1 MVAVISGSGLGLF
14 GSSALG
20 GIGGSGTAA
29 GRGNDRIYVNAA
41 TGNLIVRAV
50 DERLST
56 LGLDLSLVRTYNS
69 QGLLD
74 DDNGDNWRLGV
85 HQRVYGLTG
94 TPNTAGSTIT
104 KVFGDGREVGYSYDV
119 NLEAYVS
126 TEGDGAH
133 DTLQYDDS
141 SDGVFWYWTDGSTR
155 DTEIYDSSGRLT
167 RWIGGAGGSLSYGYT
182 GSLLTQITDLSGQIT
197 HLDYNGTDLTAIRVE
212 SDHQTQTLTRYFYDS
227 LHRLRQ
233 VVVDLTPSDNAAA
246 LPDANGDG
254 LYEPTAYQT
263 YVTTYSYE
271 GTSRRIASIAQ
282 ADGSSVAFTYELVG
296 GAYRVKTYT
305 DPEGRTTTYSDSP
318 VSGTWSPGSTQP
330 SPAIAIGAPKISY
343 DAAGNGIAVWTSGAN
358 VFTQRYT
365 RASDTWGAISLLS
378 PPATPW
384 SLAVQGT
391 ASLSVDS
398 GGDAL
403 VAWLQSEGAYAA
415 KYDAASGAWSAPE
428 LIGASTSYA
437 GEQVVAAIRGGTA
450 AVLWA
455 DANNHGLRATRWTG
469 HAWVTDV
476 LPTGASG
483 PGVISQLRMSIDGV
497 GNITIVPTVGY
508 DTAYM
513 SRFNAASGQ
522 WSNPTALEGGAAA
535 RYYLDSAFD
544 ANGDGFALWGAGSEL
559 SVRRYTAATNTWGD
573 AIVVSAQAYRYG
585 TPALSVDASGNAVVV
600 WNDDDNG
607 ERSLKARHY
616 SAATASWS
624 GDAVLAAGGG
634 SPLSITMQGASA
646 VVGFVR
652 SQGLHVSRF
661 DGTSWSAAQ
670 RVDSDSRE
678 VTEASVTMDASGNV
692 AAIWRQR
699 GDLGA
704 DTVFVNRFIGALNA
718 WSGAVART
726 TPAFD
731 SLNPQIVF
739 DGNGNAWAGWIGRDG
754 SQEAGSVYVRHYDRA
769 TNTWSTLQ
777 ELTRRIGWGQ
787 TARDL
792 GAFTLAVDS
801 QGNALA
807 VWEQRDAG
815 GDPALYSSQY
825 IDGEWIEPTVRA
837 TSSSS
842 SPNSSGRRIVA
853 AINGNLAAI
862 AWSGGSDDL
871 CVVRLTA
878 SGWGAAE
885 SVETL
890 NGFIYDPTLGMDAAG
905 NVTVAFKEA
914 PNTTLYINRFD
925 VATQAWSGATE
936 FVSWANS
943 PKLAFSTD
951 GNGMA
956 IWSEGE
962 TLYARRFLSA
972 TNTWTAATALTPR
985 VYNSIEDASLA
996 LDAQGNAIVSWTT
1009 APSNDR
1015 YTHVARFDAGNGT
1028 WSAPVTVGSSLGL
1041 PWDTVGSTVVAV
1053 NGPHAA
1059 VAWTHTADV
1068 GNQLY
1073 ISRYKDGVWSAPE
1086 LLETATGAVGQVS
1099 ITIDA
1104 LGSIGVLW
1112 RQFDGQVES
1121 IQSKQY
1127 VLDALRVTNVTDAL
1141 GRTTTYTI
1149 DHASRLSSVLAPAVN
1164 GVRVETRYA
1173 YDADGNLISV
1183 TEDPNGANRVTTFAY
1198 DANGNLTRS
1207 VDALGN
1213 TVIRTYDR
1221 DNQLSTETTYL
1232 VPDPDGTG
1240 NAEASVPLTTSYAY
1254 DSYSRLRFVVSAQGR
1269 VTEHRYESSGRG
1281 ERTATL
1287 IYTGAL
1293 YAGVSSLYSLIEWTQ
1308 AQDPTQLE
1316 RTDFAYD
1323 FRGNIA
1329 TITTA
1334 AGTAPPSVT
1343 RFFYDQRGQ
1352 LLQTI
1357 DARGTDTPNPV
1368 APNLPY
1374 ATTYTYDGLGRV
1386 LSTTQWQSDTRL
1398 IRTSLYSYDDANRVT
1413 TTTLANGLVTTDTYN
1428 RAGELIRTENGTAAA
1443 QASLGRTTYAY
1454 DAAGRLRIATDPLG
1468 VRQFY
1473 LYDEAGRKVGEIDG
1487 DGTLKELI
1495 YDHLGQVVK
1504 TVLYA
1509 QRIDSTTLRTLVND
1523 NGQPLE
1529 VSFGSLRAA
1538 ADDNPSQD
1546 RIQRTIYD
1554 QIGRPAYTVD
1564 EIGAVTRFFYDGA
1577 GRLLEQVRYANTAT
1591 IARSVD
1597 EVRAG
1602 ELVITPSADDR
1613 LTRYFYDADGKLLA
1627 TLDPMG
1633 YLVENLYDPAGRIFK
1648 RVAYATATHPSYR
1661 LVGTLDQLRP
1671 ARDDEQVLT
1680 PAQDIVSY
1688 FFYDASG
1695 RKRGELDAE
1704 GYLTETVYDPAGN
1717 VSQIIRYDRVLA
1729 YADGASTFATLK
1741 SAAAGAAT
1749 HVQSYQYDGASRVT
1763 QRTDHQG
1770 TVTRYTYDAV
1780 GNTVA
1785 VARAYDTTEA
1795 RSTEARYDLLG
1806 RVIKELTAEGR
1817 ARITAG
1823 MTQEDI
1829 ERIWRDYG
1837 VTYEYD
1843 VAGRKVRATVR
1854 PIDGEENVTFYYYD
1868 DDNRLR
1874 FEVNALG
1881 EVKEHRYDAFGRL
1894 TDSIAY
1900 TTRISTATLTGG
1912 VLSSTLTNRVNQA
1925 ALAGNHAHTTYTY
1938 TLTGRVETT
1947 RTRVDGNAANDRLTT
1962 SFYNA
1967 FGEERE
1973 RTLRIDDSGR
1983 LQSFSYKYDRRGS
1996 LVETREGPSL
2006 ILGES
2011 RAYDAFG
2018 RLTDLT
2024 DGRLNV
2030 VKRFEYDRLG
2040 REIASTGAN
2049 INDRTITTYDAFSRT
2064 LRVRNAFGDETV
2076 YQYDDA
2082 SRRMTMTTPEGMR
2095 ITTTF
2100 NRHGQTFTVLDGL
2113 DRLVTYLYNND
2124 GQLTSVSDGMG
2135 SIEGRTYDRAGRQRT
2150 QTDARGIVT
2159 TFTYDA
2165 ANRVL
2170 TRTQDSAAGGLA
2182 RVTTYTYDGQG
2193 RLRRIEEP
2201 GGRITQNSYDRAGQI
2216 TEVAIDPEGMNL
2228 RTGYSFDRTGN
2239 VLVVTEGVGTPA
2251 QRRTQYIYDELGRR
2265 IEEIVDPIALGGTLN
2280 LRTRYKYDNSGNLT
2294 RKIDAIGNSTWY
2306 VYDADN
2312 RSTHTIDATGSVTQ
2326 RTYDAEGRLI
2336 ATRLYA
2342 ASVSTVG
2349 FGDVVTAVSAIRNDS
2364 ADRVTQVVYD
2374 RDGRERFTIDA
2385 VGTVT
2390 ERTFDDNGNIV
2401 RTRGYA
2407 NSVAPGTYTTIAA
2420 VNVALAAAQNDTQ
2433 SPSSTDRVSWT
2444 VFDTRGNARF
2454 TIDATGAVV
2463 QSLRDAAGN
2472 VTSTVAYATLRTT
2485 SAPTGLADLE
2495 SWAAQPS
2502 IANHIDNRTTRYW
2515 YDGAGREVFK
2525 LDGAG
2530 YLTETRYNDA
2540 LRTNSTILYG
2550 ERPVIAAA
2558 ATTAQVRQNSVVTS
2572 FSTARDRVST
2582 TQTDAAGR
2590 VMRTYDALTASAASS
2605 YQEYGYDAVGNR
2617 ISVTDPRGVELAE
2630 RDSNWAR
2637 GERTRLGFNPNAEAL
2652 TSFERQL
2659 LRSRYTTTHAYDA
2672 AGRELSVTDALGGV
2686 TRNAY
2691 DAAGNLVKITDPNNN
2706 VAFRYYDAAGRLRY
2720 QIDPLGY
2727 VTQLRYDALGNVVD
2741 EFSYADAL
2749 TGTYD
2754 ETTSLQQLTNRVATD
2769 STRDRQLTKTYD
2781 RSGRVRTITHHATP
2795 VSYQEEYQYNAFGQ
2809 KRLYQDRNGAQFEYR
2824 YNGRGELTREILPQL
2839 EIVTGVLPDV
2849 ATQWLRL
2856 ENYFEY
2862 TAFGEMT
2869 LRREATGTTQ
2879 QRETRYFYDRRGLQ
2893 SRVELPQF
2901 AVYDRES
2908 NTTIA
2913 QTPVVQK
2920 FYDAAGNLTLEIAA
2934 NRGRTVNYYDSRN
2947 LRVASVDA
2955 DNVLR
2960 EFSFDAVG
2968 NLISERTYGTRLSGL
2983 PSPETRPT
2991 APAGDDY
2998 RELQYEYNAN
3008 NLRVRT
3014 QTRSETQFSYALL
3027 QITGDGYYDAV
3038 VATLTDYDANGN
3050 VVRTV
3055 DGNGNSTFS
3064 YFDAAGNRILQ
3075 VDAAGYVIRWQY
3087 NAQGQL
3093 WLDTR
3098 YAGQLPPSVRD
3109 SLAASTPVQNILNAI
3124 PAGDD
3129 RITRY
3134 EYDRLGRVRIERKLG
3149 IEYSTVDAANGQLTT
3164 TTSDL
3169 ETTFEYDGNGNLKAE
3184 IRPNGHGRIDYDY
3197 DALGRKT
3204 RQRDPQFLAYEGYVR
3219 EETLWQYDAYGNV
3232 AVQTKL
3238 AQNAADNREH
3248 RYQYDTSG
3256 NLRVE
3261 RDAAGAEINRD
3272 YSIAGEAIRVSRQV
3286 TDVYGRT
3293 DIYRTHH
3300 CYDVLGRETHRQDV
3314 EERDIRGTTPTYVTR
3329 ETYDT
3334 RYNAHGDIEAKG
3346 SNGQYQEKYIYDRLG
3361 RLFWT
3366 NKENGTPRL
3375 HLYDANGN
3383 AVLQLHAINSDLTM
3397 VDDGSGLRPVVGPAD
3412 ARFSPLDVQMT
3423 LNLYDRRNLLTQ
3435 VFQPP
3440 MVFGDLLSNPPTVA
3454 TSGTQGPP
3462 AEALGDLALYLPTGL
3477 RPSTTQPG
3485 TLLPTETTPISNSGP
3500 TGTTGFGPREDQHS
3514 TENLAIPL
3522 SELGTAGTVND
3533 PPVRETISD
3542 TVSPDGG
3549 VRTVREKVTKRSV
3562 ETILTV
3568 EAGNTVLKTINTTVE
3583 VTTRETIFTRSTSV
3597 EEGEQSVEQRWVL
3610 DRDETFSTTRDVK
3623 TEAQRF
3629 ARTRTYDATMT
3640 YDYMAGSYPGT
3651 LAFTPGTSINID
3663 YQYALETDA
3672 WFLFNVPA
3680 FDAWGAGPTTVVIF
3694 RSDFPSLRQE
3704 QLINGAGNVNMY
3716 WPGGGGA
3723 GYTVQI
3729 YKGGHLITSGFAQG
3743 VSGQAQVPAIAS
3755 LKAQAPGA
3763 ASGYLRLLNPDE
3775 TPATSFWASNY
3786 TFANSNGT
3794 EIIFEAPYAGAFTAG
3809 AKYEYVVYDSS
3820 GQPLNRVVGT
3830 FGTSDHRNQHTYTV
3844 HDQTVQTKT
3853 YVTNGTT
3860 NYSGSHPN
3868 HAASLQ
3874 NNYLRQL
3881 LRTVTEGAVN
3891 KNIIS
3896 NKQTYNAFGEVIS
3909 QEDALLNTTHF
3920 TYNDLGKMTVQRQ
3933 PTTTIEL
3940 ATGGTAPVDPTTRY
3954 YYNEFGELVGT
3965 QDANSEL
3972 LAADQKYF
3980 FSTRVLVNGRL
3991 EKEFDAYG
3999 NAKRYVYDRLGNK
4012 RQEFD
4017 ALNQLTSYSYDKRG
4031 ALTQVDRYDA
4041 NNTRYTFDSYEYD
4054 AAGNRIA
4061 HTNGLNHRERYLFD
4075 GQNRIVRHISFEGRE
4090 TDYSYTY
4097 LSTIGGIG
4105 GFETTT
4111 TTAGLTGL
4119 DTLVDRTDYFGR
4131 IRYHR
4136 DLGGHEFT
4144 YEYNNAGWL
4153 RRQTG
4158 TTAATGANERNNQE
4172 IVYEYYQ
4179 NGFLKSVA
4187 DLGISSYATFQY
4199 DRRGNRTVEAYS
4211 QTPITSGSQALHPYQ
4226 LATAQYDALN
4236 RLVSVE
4242 EAGKFSITYTYDAVG
4257 NRRSVT
4263 SRYWDLLNDRNQ
4275 LQQFYYAYDRMN
4287 RFTITMGTRD
4297 QNTGQIVRG
4306 NTGYDIQYDALG
4318 RRQFVQSDFINKQ
4331 TGQAEYV
4338 GEWYNYDPIDTVREA
4353 LFYDA
4358 ANNLTGRALRENNAI
4373 GELINYREYNAQGQ
4387 TKHIYYEY
4395 DRDSLT
4401 VMEEDRTNNDR
4412 RERTTYT
4419 LVGNGILTGTFGNTV
4434 NASGQQVSNSQTVSL
4449 QYSYEKWDSYKESS
4463 VTVTATAPK
4472 VRGWAPGTSTYRYN
4486 SNGHIVHL
4494 HDAQAA
4500 RTIDYV
4506 NNHHGQ
4512 VLRRYEIDHELGSDR
4527 PSIVRNFYYL
4537 SGIGVGDVGNDSVPS
4552 RVDYAQSFAEQ
4563 MRNGRKVHEAIG
4575 DRVTPVTSADFDQNY
4590 QPINANY
4597 PGRAAGSH
4605 IVQEGETL
4613 QSIARAVWGD
4623 GSLWY
4628 LLADANGLDGN
4639 ERLVAG
4645 VRLTVPNVVTNIHNN
4660 SETFRPYDASLALGD
4675 TTPTLPAPPPPAN
4688 GKKGCGGF
4696 GLVLVLVV
4704 AIVVT
4709 VFTAGALAPASVS
4722 AAGGAAAG
4730 AAAGAGGLVSAGA
4743 AVLGGAGGLAGFGAA
4758 VAGGAVGAAVSQG
4771 VAIAAGLQE
4780 DFDWKGVALGAVGA
4794 GVGAGLGSLAN
4805 GSSALQQAVSSFAN
4819 KNPYAFAA
4827 MNGAASSALTQG
4839 VAVATDMQRSFS
4851 WRNVAISSLAAPA
4864 ARAFG
4869 ESASRMLPSSGAF
4882 GRQVASSIGG
4892 SLVRRAFGSREDS
4905 ASIVLDAFGNA
4916 LGNTIVEQMGP
4927 QPTAP
4932 GLDETRARNEAEL
4945 LAMSMPELSVA
4956 EGVLWSPR
4964 EPRIDSPLD
4973 QNPGFFANLPM
4984 PVAEFPT
4991 DIFDGV
4997 NPFAGARLVD
5007 ARGDA
5012 ARRFEQLTSAAIAQ
5026 EVVNGPGWKV
5036 DAGLYYAS
5044 KLAETRQ
5051 LRDSF
5056 GSDPLARNAGYTRT
5070 YAEIFATDAQ
5080 PWFGLAVIASAK
5092 VGEGLTNSRWGATLA
5107 DGFLE
5112 GTHGIAGRNSS
5123 SLDESLSIVFDG
5135 FAEGNRRVFE
5145 DQYTAYQI
5153 YRDGGVAALKAVVEA
5168 DVYQQGRGQDLI
5180 AGYEAWDRAQVL
5192 RSAGDMAGYYREAD
5206 QSLRYLANFEQGTIL
5221 QPEYDRQVEVVNDG
5235 GERYSRSLREAI
5247 HDSSDMPRW
5256 MTRMYDPTEVNVL
5269 GTPVTTRDV
5278 NIVDIGDF
5286 PERMK
5291 FVNRIADEFSKVYA
5305 SPGGIQRIQDW
5316 HRDLVDR

>member
-14 GSSALG
+14 GSTVSGLG
-20 GIGGSGTAA
+20 GIGGSGNTV
-29 GRGNDRIYVNAA
+29 GRGNDRIYVNTS
-41 TGNLIVRAV
+41 TGNLIVQSQ
-50 DERLST
+50 DEHLSS
-56 LGLDLSLVRTYNS
+56 LGLDLNLVRTYNS
-69 QGLLD
+69 QGLLN
-74 DDNGDNWRLGV
+74 DDNGDNWRLGI
-85 HQRVYGLTG
+85 HQRVYALTG
-94 TPNTAGSTIT
+94 TRNTAGSTIT
-104 KVFGDGREVGYSYDV
+104 KVFGDGREVRYTYD
-119 NLEAYVS
+119 EERSAYVS

-133 DTLQYDDS
+133 DTLQYDEPA
-141 SDGVFWYWTDGSTR
+141 GAWIWTDGSER
-155 DTEIYDSSGRLT
+155 NTESYDSDGRLMASRDRVGMAVT
-167 RWIGGAGGSLSYGYT
+167 YGYT
-182 GSLLTQITDLSGQIT
+182 GSLLTRITDASGQVT
-197 HLDYNGTDLTAIRVE
+197 HLDYNGTDLTAIRVV
-212 SDHQTQTLTRYFYDS
+212 SNNQTQTLTRYFYDS

-233 VVVDLTPSDNAAA
+233 VVVDLTPTDNSAP

-254 LYEPTAYQT
+254 LYESVANQT
-263 YVTTYSYE
+263 YVTAYTYD
-271 GTSRRIASIAQ
+271 GTSRRIASITQ
-282 ADGSSVAFTYELVG
+282 TDGSSVSFTYEQVG
-296 GAYRVKTYT
+296 TTYRVKTHT
-305 DPEGRTTTYSDSP
+305 DAEGRITTYSSVP
-318 VSGTWSPGSTQP
+318 VTGTWSDAIVQP
-330 SPAIAIGAPKISY
+330 SPAITVSAPKLAY
-343 DAAGNGIAVWTSGAN
+343 DAAGNGIAVWASGTG
-358 VFTQRYT
+358 VYMQRYSS
-365 RASDTWGAISLLS
+365 ASNSWGAISLVSGPSS
-378 PPATPW
+378 PYAQSVGVP
-384 SLAVQGT
+384 
-391 ASLSVDS
+391 SLSVDS
-398 GGDAL
+398 SGDAL
-403 VAWLQSEGAYAA
+403 VAWVDPGEGTRVTRFSV
-415 KYDAASGAWSAPE
+415 ASGTWSEPE
-428 LIGASTSYA
+428 LL
-437 GEQVVAAIRGGTA
+437 AANYLYDWDEVTAVLRGGTA
-450 AVLWA
+450 ALLWK
-455 DANNHGLRATRWTG
+455 DQNGSDLRLTRWTG
-469 HAWVTDV
+469 SAWVAEV
-476 LPTGASG
+476 LASG
-483 PGVISQLRMSIDGV
+483 TSSWSDINSKLSIDAA
-497 GNITIVPTVGY
+497 GNITLVTSVTEGSFVNRFTASTNSWSGLTV
-508 DTAYM
+508 
-513 SRFNAASGQ
+513 
-522 WSNPTALEGGAAA
+522 LENGG
-535 RYYLDSAFD
+535 RSLQEIAFD
-544 ANGDGFALWGAGSEL
+544 ADGNGFALWREGAVVSL
-559 SVRRYTAATNTWGD
+559 RRYIAATNTWGD
-573 AIVVSAQAYRYG
+573 EIVVSTQASPYSA
-585 TPALSVDASGNAVVV
+585 PLLSVDASGSALVV
-600 WNDDDNG
+600 WGEYDESTGNG
-607 ERSLKARHY
+607 GLKARHY
-616 SAATASWS
+616 NAATGTW
-624 GDAVLAAGGG
+624 GPEAVLNDWASSRLLVAMRGG
-634 SPLSITMQGASA
+634 SA
-646 VVGFVR
+646 VVGWI
-652 SQGLHVSRF
+652 SDSDGLEVTRF
-661 DGTSWSAAQ
+661 DGTSWSAAHLIDE
-670 RVDSDSRE
+670 DSHIFH
-678 VTEASVTMDASGNV
+678 DASLATDANGNV
-692 AAIWRQR
+692 AAIWRR
-699 GDLGA
+699 RDSIGA
-704 DTVFVNRFIGALNA
+704 DTVFVNRFVGALGA
-718 WSGAVART
+718 WTGAVAHI
-726 TPAFD
+726 TPATESID
-731 SLNPQIVF
+731 PQIVF
-739 DGNGNAWAGWIGRDG
+739 DANGNAFAGWIGREPG
-754 SQEAGSVYVRHYDRA
+754 SWGDGSVYIRRYDRA
-769 TNTWSTLQ
+769 TNTWSTLE
-777 ELTRRIGWGQ
+777 ELTRRIDRGR
-787 TARDL
+787 TANNVT
-792 GAFTLAVDS
+792 AFKLAVDS

-807 VWEQRDAG
+807 VWEQEQDGTGRT
-815 GDPALYSSQY
+815 ALYSSQY

-842 SPNSSGRRIVA
+842 YGAGRIVA
-853 AINGNLAAI
+853 AINGSLASI
-862 AWSGGSDDL
+862 AWLRSGSDDL
-871 CVVRLTA
+871 YVVRLTA
-878 SGWGAAE
+878 SGWGEAE
-885 SVETL
+885 SVETF
-890 NGFIYDPTLGMDAAG
+890 NSNFIYEPTLGMDAAG
-905 NVTVAFKEA
+905 NVTVAFKNA
-914 PNTTLYINRFD
+914 PDTALYVNRFD
-925 VATQAWSGATE
+925 AATNAWSGVSALE
-936 FVSWANS
+936 SWANS
-943 PKLAFSTD
+943 PKLAFSPD
-951 GNGMA
+951 GNGVA
-956 IWSEGE
+956 IWSYGE

-972 TNTWTAATALTPR
+972 TNTWTAAVALNPGAWD
-985 VYNSIEDASLA
+985 YIEGTSLA
-996 LDAQGNAIVSWTT
+996 VDTQGNAVVSWMTFQ
-1009 APSNDR
+1009 NDER
-1015 YTHVARFDAGNGT
+1015 RTQVARFDAASGS
-1028 WSAPVTVGSSLGL
+1028 WSAPATLGSSAGL
-1041 PWDTVGSTVVAV
+1041 PWESVGNSVIAV
-1053 NGPHAA
+1053 NGSHAA
-1059 VAWTHTADV
+1059 VAWTHTAEA
-1068 GNQLY
+1068 GNQFY
-1073 ISRYKDGVWSAPE
+1073 IARYKDGVWSAPE
-1086 LLETATGAVGQVS
+1086 LLETAMGAVGQPS
-1099 ITIDA
+1099 ITIDS

-1112 RQFDGQVES
+1112 RQLEGQVES
-1121 IQSKQY
+1121 IHSKQY
-1127 VLDALRVTNVTDAL
+1127 VLDALQVTNVTDAL
-1141 GRTTTYTI
+1141 GRTTTYGI
-1149 DHASRLSSVLAPAVN
+1149 DRSGRLSSVLGPAVD
-1164 GVRVETRYA
+1164 GVRLETRYT
-1173 YDADGNLISV
+1173 YDAAGNLISI
-1183 TEDPNGANRVTTFAY
+1183 TEDPAGLNRVTTFAY
-1198 DANGNLTRS
+1198 DDNGNLIRT

-1213 TVIRTYDR
+1213 TVTRTYDAR
-1221 DNQLSTETTYL
+1221 NQLRTETTYV
-1232 VPDPDGTG
+1232 VPDPDGAG
-1240 NAEASVPLTTSYAY
+1240 SLQPAIPLTTRYTY
-1254 DSYSRLRFVVSAQGR
+1254 DASSRLRFVISAEGR
-1269 VTEHRYESSGRG
+1269 VTEHRYEPAGQG
-1281 ERTATL
+1281 QRTSTL
-1287 IYTGAL
+1287 IYKGAL
-1293 YAGVSSLYSLIEWTQ
+1293 HTGGTSLNSLVAWAS
-1308 AQDPTQLE
+1308 AQDLTQLE

-1323 FRGNIA
+1323 FRGNLA
-1329 TITTA
+1329 SVTTYDTTS
-1334 AGTAPPSVT
+1334 AGGAGSGTPFVT
-1343 RFFYDQRGQ
+1343 RFFYDQRGK

-1357 DARGTDTPNPV
+1357 DARGSDTPNPV
-1368 APNLPY
+1368 TPNLPY

-1413 TTTLANGLVTTDTYN
+1413 TTTLANGLVTTNTYN

-1443 QASLGRTTYAY
+1443 QASLGRTRYAY

-1487 DGTLKELI
+1487 DGTLKEFV
-1495 YDHLGQVVK
+1495 YDPLNQVVK
-1504 TVLYA
+1504 TVVYA

-1529 VSFGSLRAA
+1529 VSFSSLRAA

-1577 GRLLEQVRYANTAT
+1577 GRLLEQVRYANTVT
-1591 IARSVD
+1591 IARSAD
-1597 EVRAG
+1597 EVRAE
-1602 ELVITPSADDR
+1602 ELTITPSADDR

-1633 YLVENLYDPAGRIFK
+1633 YLVENLYDPAGRIVK

-1671 ARDDEQVLT
+1671 ERDDEQVLT
-1680 PAQDIVSY
+1680 PAQDIVTY
-1688 FFYDASG
+1688 FFYDAQG
-1695 RKRGELDAE
+1695 RKLGDLDAE
-1704 GYLTETVYDPAGN
+1704 GYLTETVYDRAGN
-1717 VSQIIRYDRVLA
+1717 ASQIIRYDRVLA
-1729 YADGASTFATLK
+1729 NADGASTFATLK
-1741 SAAAGAAT
+1741 SQAVGAAT
-1749 HVQSYQYDGASRVT
+1749 HVQSYQYDGANRVT

-1770 TVTRYTYDAV
+1770 TITRYTYDAV

-1785 VARAYDTTEA
+1785 VTAAYDTTEA

-1806 RVIKELTAEGR
+1806 RVIEELTAEGR

-1829 ERIWRDYG
+1829 EEIWRDYG

-1843 VAGRKVRATVR
+1843 VAGRKIRATVR

-1912 VLSSTLTNRVNQA
+1912 VLSSTLTNRVAGA
-1925 ALAGNHAHTTYTY
+1925 AAAGNYAHTTYAY

-1947 RTRVDGNAANDRLTT
+1947 RTRVDSNAANDQLTT

-1973 RTLRIDDSGR
+1973 RTLRMNDSK
-1983 LQSFSYKYDRRGS
+1983 LQSFSYRYDRRGS

-2006 ILGES
+2006 ILTES

-2030 VKRFEYDRLG
+2030 VERFEYDRLG

-2049 INDRTITTYDAFSRT
+2049 IDDRTIKTYDAFSRT

-2082 SRRMTMTTPEGMR
+2082 SRQMTMTTPEGVQ

-2113 DRLVTYLYNND
+2113 GRLVTYLYNND

-2135 SIEGRTYDRAGRQRT
+2135 AIEGRTYDRAGRQHT

-2159 TFTYDA
+2159 TITYDA

-2170 TRTQDSAAGGLA
+2170 TRTQDSAEGGLA

-2193 RLRRIEEP
+2193 RLRRVEEP

-2216 TEVAIDPEGMNL
+2216 TEVAVDPEGMNL

-2280 LRTRYKYDNSGNLT
+2280 LRTQYKYDNSGNLT
-2294 RKIDAIGNSTWY
+2294 RKIDAIGHSTWY

-2312 RSTHTIDATGSVTQ
+2312 RLTHTIDATGSVTQ

-2336 ATRLYA
+2336 ATRLHA

-2364 ADRVTQVVYD
+2364 ADRVTQAVYD

-2407 NSVAPGTYTTIAA
+2407 NSVAPGSYTTIAA

-2433 SPSSTDRVSWT
+2433 TPSSTDRVSWT

-2485 SAPTGLADLE
+2485 SAPAGLADLE
-2495 SWAAQPS
+2495 SWAVQPS

-2515 YDGAGREVFK
+2515 HDAAGREVFK

-2550 ERPVIAAA
+2550 ERPVIAAT

-2590 VMRTYDALTASAASS
+2590 VMRIYDALTASAASS
-2605 YQEYGYDAVGNR
+2605 YEEYGYDAVGNR
-2617 ISVTDPRGVELAE
+2617 ISVTDPRGIELAE
-2630 RDSNWAR
+2630 RNSNWAQ
-2637 GERTRLGFNPNAEAL
+2637 GERTRLGFNANAAAL

-2659 LRSRYTTTHAYDA
+2659 LRSRYTTIHAYDA

-2691 DAAGNLVKITDPNNN
+2691 DAAGNLVKITDPNNH

-2720 QIDPLGY
+2720 QIDPRGY

-2754 ETTSLQQLTNRVATD
+2754 ETTSLQQLTNMIATD

-2781 RSGRVRTITHHATP
+2781 RSGRVRIVTHHATP

-2809 KRLYQDRNGAQFEYR
+2809 KRLYQDRNGAVFEYR
-2824 YNGRGELTREILPQL
+2824 YNGRGDLTREILPQM
-2839 EIVTGVLPDV
+2839 EVVTGVLPNV
-2849 ATQWLRL
+2849 TTQSLRL

-2862 TAFGEMT
+2862 TAFGEMS

-2901 AVYDRES
+2901 GVYDRDS
-2908 NTTIA
+2908 NTTNVE
-2913 QTPVVQK
+2913 TPVVQK

-2934 NRGRTVNYYDSRN
+2934 KGGRTVNYYDSRN

-2960 EFSFDAVG
+2960 EFAFDAVG
-2968 NLISERTYGTRLSGL
+2968 NLISERTYGARVSGV
-2983 PSPETRPT
+2983 PGPETRPP

-3008 NLRVRT
+3008 NLRVRM
-3014 QTRSETQFSYALL
+3014 QTRSETLFSYALL
-3027 QITGDGYYDAV
+3027 QLNGVGYYDAV
-3038 VATLTDYDANGN
+3038 VATLADYDANGN
-3050 VVRTV
+3050 VVQTV

-3064 YFDAAGNRILQ
+3064 YFDAAGSRILQ
-3075 VDAAGYVIRWQY
+3075 VDAAGYVIRWEY

-3093 WLDTR
+3093 RLETK
-3098 YAGQLPPSVRD
+3098 YAGQLPSSVRD
-3109 SLAASTPVQNILNAI
+3109 ALTARTSVQNILDAI
-3124 PAGDD
+3124 PPGDD
-3129 RITRY
+3129 RITEY

-3149 IEYSTVDAANGQLTT
+3149 VEYSTVNAANGQLST
-3164 TTSDL
+3164 TTSDV
-3169 ETTFEYDGNGNLKAE
+3169 ETSFEYDGNGNLKAE

-3197 DALGRKT
+3197 DALDRKT
-3204 RQRDPQFLAYEGYVR
+3204 RQRDPQFLAYEGSVR
-3219 EETLWQYDAYGNV
+3219 EETLWQYDAYGNL

-3261 RDAAGAEINRD
+3261 RDAAGAEIHRD
-3272 YSIAGEAIRVSRQV
+3272 YSLAGEAIRVSRQV
-3286 TDVYGRT
+3286 TDVYGRIN
-3293 DIYRTHH
+3293 IYRTHH
-3300 CYDVLGRETHRQDV
+3300 WYDVQGREIHRQDF
-3314 EERDIRGTTPTYVTR
+3314 EERDIGGTTPTYVTR

-3383 AVLQLHAINSDLTM
+3383 AVLEMHDIDSDLTM
-3397 VDDGSGLRPVVGPAD
+3397 VDGGSGLRPMVGPSD
-3412 ARFSPLDVQMT
+3412 VWLISPLDVQLT
-3423 LNLYDRRNLLTQ
+3423 FNLYDRRNLLTQ

-3477 RPSTTQPG
+3477 RPSPTQPG

-3500 TGTTGFGPREDQHS
+3500 TATTGFGPRADQHS
-3514 TENLAIPL
+3514 TENLTIPL

-3542 TVSPDGG
+3542 TVSPDGM

-3610 DRDETFSTTRDVK
+3610 NRDETFSTTRDVK
-3623 TEAQRF
+3623 SEAQRF

-3743 VSGQAQVPAIAS
+3743 ASGQAQVPAIAS

-3763 ASGYLRLLNPDE
+3763 ASGYLRLLNSDE
-3775 TPATSFWASNY
+3775 TPASGFWASNY

-3830 FGTSDHRNQHTYTV
+3830 FGTADHRNQHTYTV
-3844 HDQTVQTKT
+3844 HERTVQTKT

-3868 HAASLQ
+3868 HAAPLQ

-3891 KNIIS
+3891 ENVIS

-3920 TYNDLGKMTVQRQ
+3920 TYNDLGQMTMQRQ

-3940 ATGGTAPVDPTTRY
+3940 AAGGTATVNPTTRY
-3954 YYNEFGELVGT
+3954 YYNEMGELVGT

-3980 FSTRVLVNGRL
+3980 LSRRVWVNGRL

-3999 NAKRYVYDRLGNK
+3999 NAKTYVYDRLGDK
-4012 RQEFD
+4012 RQEID

-4031 ALTQVDRYDA
+4031 ALTQVDRYNAD
-4041 NNTRYTFDSYEYD
+4041 NVQYTFDSYEYD

-4061 HTNGLNHRERYLFD
+4061 HTNGLHHRERYLFD
-4075 GQNRIVRHISFEGRE
+4075 GQNRVVRHISFEGRE

-4119 DTLVDRTDYFGR
+4119 DTLVDREDYFGR

-4136 DLGGHEFT
+4136 DLGGHEYT

-4158 TTAATGANERNNQE
+4158 TTAATGVNQRNNQE
-4172 IVYEYYQ
+4172 IIYEYYQ
-4179 NGFLKSVA
+4179 NGFLKSVS
-4187 DLGISSYATFQY
+4187 DLGISSFATFQY

-4226 LATAQYDALN
+4226 LATAKYDALN
-4236 RLVSVE
+4236 RLISVE

-4275 LQQFYYAYDRMN
+4275 LQQFYYAYDRMS

-4306 NTGYDIQYDALG
+4306 NIGYDIQYDALG

-4401 VMEEDRTNNDR
+4401 VREEDRTNNDR

-4434 NASGQQVSNSQTVSL
+4434 NASGQQVSDSQTVSL

-4463 VTVTATAPK
+4463 VTVTATAPR

-4512 VLRRYEIDHELGSDR
+4512 VLRRYEIDHELGTDR

-4537 SGIGVGDVGNDSVPS
+4537 SGIGVGDVGNDSDPS

-4563 MRNGRKVHEAIG
+4563 MRDGRKVHQAIG
-4575 DRVTPVTSADFDQNY
+4575 DRITPVTSADFDQNY

-4645 VRLTVPNVVTNIHNN
+4645 VRLTVPNVVANIHNN

-4696 GLVLVLVV
+4696 GVVLVLVV

-4730 AAAGAGGLVSAGA
+4730 AAGAGGLVSAGA

-4794 GVGAGLGSLAN
+4794 GVGAGLGSLAQ

-4839 VAVATDMQRSFS
+4839 VAVATDLQSSFS

-4869 ESASRMLPSSGAF
+4869 EGASRMLPSSAGF
-4882 GRQVASSIGG
+4882 GRRIASSIGG

-4905 ASIVLDAFGNA
+4905 ASIVLDAFGDA
-4916 LGNTIVEQMGP
+4916 LGHSIVDGMAPRSTSAQASGGAADDLQEVQITPRYIGP
-4927 QPTAP
+4927 GA
-4932 GLDETRARNEAEL
+4932 EA
-4945 LAMSMPELSVA
+4945 
-4956 EGVLWSPR
+4956 
-4964 EPRIDSPLD
+4964 
-4973 QNPGFFANLPM
+4973 AN
-4984 PVAEFPT
+4984 
-4991 DIFDGV
+4991 
-4997 NPFAGARLVD
+4997 ARLD
-5007 ARGDA
+5007 HNSSSAIADPAFGMTRDEMRATDA
-5012 ARRFEQLTSAAIAQ
+5012 ARVAPGGGVEEVIVEAQKLTRPQELLYDRLISRWHDPKNEYEAMAIVDRARRYDIRYETSASIENDRALINMGLMTIGGAA
-5026 EVVNGPGWKV
+5026 
-5036 DAGLYYAS
+5036 AGV
-5044 KLAETRQ
+5044 
-5051 LRDSF
+5051 F
-5056 GSDPLARNAGYTRT
+5056 
-5070 YAEIFATDAQ
+5070 
-5080 PWFGLAVIASAK
+5080 
-5092 VGEGLTNSRWGATLA
+5092 GATLYPTVLAYSSSPLLAGAVSGVGA
-5107 DGFLE
+5107 DVAFQGYQNGLFVATDGSYGRSGIDGTELALSAGFGALPFLPAAIRGWADDLRGLGVPDWNIRFAPQGTLYTGGIGLELERIGGLELFRNQVPNALAAELRAAAAVGVRPIRVDDPGFEKIANE
-5112 GTHGIAGRNSS
+5112 GTIKF
-5123 SLDESLSIVFDG
+5123 VVT
-5135 FAEGNRRVFE
+5135 EGNELLIAPHSVRQTE
-5145 DQYTAYQI
+5145 I
-5153 YRDGGVAALKAVVEA
+5153 SHAVLS
-5168 DVYQQGRGQDLI
+5168 QGRPVLAAGQAEI
-5180 AGYEAWDRAQVL
+5180 AATSGQYVGMAITPHSGHYLNGASVAQSALSESRA
-5192 RSAGDMAGYYREAD
+5192 REAFA
-5206 QSLRYLANFEQGTIL
+5206 RFGI
-5221 QPEYDRQVEVVNDG
+5221 
-5235 GERYSRSLREAI
+5235 
-5247 HDSSDMPRW
+5247 M
-5256 MTRMYDPTEVNVL
+5256 
-5269 GTPVTTRDV
+5269 
-5278 NIVDIGDF
+5278 F
-5286 PERMK
+5286 P
-5291 FVNRIADEFSKVYA
+5291 D
-5305 SPGGIQRIQDW
+5305 
-5316 HRDLVDR
+5316 